1 MRRVRLD
8 RLLLPAKR
16 LIFISFV
23 IDVGAACTILGV
35 QLKGIELHATP
46 FMLGLLG
53 SAQFSLYLFIC
64 IIAGHLSD
72 RLGRRFMTV
81 GASAVCLASWAG
93 MALATTVWQ
102 LLPLAVLSGT
112 GLALLWPPIEAWLA
126 DLAGDSVRVL
136 NRHIG
141 LFNIA
146 WTAGLMVGPLVA
158 GQLWEARGEGVF
170 LIAGGAALL
179 CLLMAVLTPTAP
191 PANEHVAPPAH
202 VPPERVRWFLHMAWL
217 AMAAAVF
224 ARGMLGACFPKLAV
238 SLGFSPT
245 LLGRLLFV
253 LAAGQGVAF
262 LVTRMTTGWQYRLWA
277 LFVPPVVGLA
287 AILSG
292 AFTNNAIV
300 FAAGFVL
307 VGGALGVSYM
317 CGITYALQ
325 AGPKGRGKRAGL
337 HEGIMGLGL
346 VLGPFV
352 GGLAGQYLNLHAP
365 FLAAAG
371 VFAVAMVVQLILW
384 VRLPAAGPVAHGAPP
399 AA

>member
-1 MRRVRLD
+1 MRRPRFD

-16 LIFISFV
+16 LIFVSFV

-35 QLKGIELHATP
+35 QLKGIALGASP

-53 SAQFSLYLFIC
+53 GAQFSLYLFVC
-64 IIAGHLSD
+64 IISGHMSD
-72 RLGRRFMTV
+72 RLGRRAVTV
-81 GASAVCLASWAG
+81 AASAVCLASWAG
-93 MALATTVWQ
+93 MALATSVWH
-102 LLPLAVLSGT
+102 LIVLAVLSGT

-126 DLAGDSVRVL
+126 DLAGNSVRLL
-136 NRHIG
+136 NRNIG

-158 GQLWEARGEGVF
+158 GQLWEAHGEGVF
-170 LIAGGAALL
+170 LVAGGTALL
-179 CLLMAVLTPTAP
+179 CLLVALLTPTAP
-191 PANEHVAPPAH
+191 PAHEHVAPPAH
-202 VPPERVRWFLHMAWL
+202 VPAARVRWFLVMAWI
-217 AMAAAVF
+217 AMAMAVF

-262 LVTRMTTGWQYRLWA
+262 LVTRMTTGWQYKLWS
-277 LFVPPVVGLA
+277 LFVPPVVGLLA
-287 AILSG
+287 LLSG
-292 AFTNNAIV
+292 AVTSSAAV
-300 FAAGFVL
+300 FAVGFAF

-325 AGPKGRGKRAGL
+325 AGPEGRGKRAGL

-346 VLGPFV
+346 VSGPLL
-352 GGLAGQYLNLHAP
+352 GGLAGQYVNLHAP
-365 FLAAAG
+365 FVVGAGMFAAG
-371 VFAVAMVVQLILW
+371 LVAMLILW
-384 VRLPAAGPVAHGAPP
+384 RRSPA
-399 AA
+399 